1 MKLLEML
8 TLPLRAGIA
17 AAEISLGIAE
27 LTVTTVRIAVG
38 NTGAVTAGAAG
49 LASPRG
55 PMQMIQQLSSLTAD
69 DRPIGQA
76 LAPGGPLDRL
86 LSPGGPVD
94 KLT

>member
-8 TLPLRAGIA
+8 TLPPLRAGIA

-49 LASPRG
+49 LASP
-55 PMQMIQQLSSLTAD
+55 PAD
-69 DRPIGQA
+69 PCR
-76 LAPGGPLDRL
+76 
-86 LSPGGPVD
+86 
-94 KLT
+94 

>member
-76 LAPGGPLDRL
+76 LAPVGRSIDFSHPAAR
-86 LSPGGPVD
+86 S
-94 KLT
+94 TN

>member
-38 NTGAVTAGAAG
+38 NTGAVTAGAA
-49 LASPRG
+49 AWQAP
-55 PMQMIQQLSSLTAD
+55 AD
-69 DRPIGQA
+69 PCR
-76 LAPGGPLDRL
+76 
-86 LSPGGPVD
+86 
-94 KLT
+94 